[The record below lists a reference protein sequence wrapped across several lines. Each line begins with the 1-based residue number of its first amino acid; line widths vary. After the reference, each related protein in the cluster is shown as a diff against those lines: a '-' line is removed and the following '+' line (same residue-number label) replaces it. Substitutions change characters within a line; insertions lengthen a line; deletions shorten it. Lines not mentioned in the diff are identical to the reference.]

1 MASGND
7 GAHFGMSL
15 STSRFRDGAVPEPLP
30 LPVAVA
36 AAAAARLLYSSPLT
50 MTIVSALRL
59 IILT

>member
-7 GAHFGMSL
+7 GAHFGTSL
-15 STSRFRDGAVPEPLP
+15 STPRARVGA
-30 LPVAVA
+30 VAVA
-36 AAAAARLLYSSPLT
+36 GARSRLLYSSPLT